1 MDFKI
6 KFSYD
11 REPELVL
18 VNQRIYVEDKQEE
31 IEIDVTYLIFNNKT
45 RSLKLFIIIH
55 VSFFYVNKMRN

>member
-55 VSFFYVNKMRN
+55 VSFSFVNKMRN